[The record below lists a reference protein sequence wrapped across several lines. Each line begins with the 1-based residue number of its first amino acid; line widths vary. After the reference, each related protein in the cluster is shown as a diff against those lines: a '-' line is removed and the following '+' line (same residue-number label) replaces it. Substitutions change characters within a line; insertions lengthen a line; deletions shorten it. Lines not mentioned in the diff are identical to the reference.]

1 MKIEKQSSRLVTPSC
16 ETKPLTPS
24 TCTIITLNPF
34 DRAAGNDHIP
44 IIFAYK
50 APTPPNSA
58 IERGLGLVLSDY
70 RVWAGRLTD
79 DERAVVL
86 NDKGVRFVEATAFCT
101 LDEASPFKS
110 NTQLW
115 DLHPSV
121 EDVEELM
128 QAQLTRFTCGSL
140 VVGFT
145 SNHMIA
151 DGEATGRFLA
161 AWGQATR
168 GLLDY
173 PVPIHDRAMLK
184 PRDPLSIEFDHL
196 GNEYMEKRLVK
207 EFSWEGIVDQL
218 RMQKFHF
225 SPDFLA
231 KLKARASV
239 RCPSGGGYS
248 TYESVVSHVWQKV
261 TRARGASVGEEE
273 ISQVGISVNLRTRLV
288 PPIPREYFG
297 NMVLWAFPRTT
308 VHELLS
314 QPLDRVAALVHAA
327 IAQVN
332 DRYARSFVDFDALVE
347 REGRWGE
354 LVPTGEV
361 ESAVFCPNLEA
372 SSWLWLPFD
381 EMDFGS
387 GGPDVFMPSFIPYDG
402 DVVIV
407 SPMKGKRGID
417 VFVCL
422 FDNIMPVFQD
432 IWHTLD

>member
-1 MKIEKQSSRLVTPSC
+1 MKIEKQSSRLVTPSY

-24 TCTIITLNPF
+24 TCTTITLSPF
-34 DRAAGNDHIP
+34 DRAAGSDHVP

-58 IERGLGLVLSDY
+58 IDHGLRLVLSDY
-70 RVWAGRLTD
+70 RVWAGRLIED
-79 DERAVVL
+79 KRAVVL
-86 NDKGVRFVEATAFCT
+86 NDKGVRFVEATASCT
-101 LDEASPFKS
+101 LDEVPCCLGAS
-110 NTQLW
+110 
-115 DLHPSV
+115 
-121 EDVEELM
+121 
-128 QAQLTRFTCGSL
+128 
-140 VVGFT
+140 
-145 SNHMIA
+145 
-151 DGEATGRFLA
+151 
-161 AWGQATR
+161 QATR
-168 GLLDY
+168 GLLHY
-173 PVPIHDRAMLK
+173 PVPIHDRAMLE
-184 PRDPLSIEFDHL
+184 PRDLLSIEFDHL
-196 GNEYMEKRLVK
+196 GNEYMEKRLVR
-207 EFSWEGIVDQL
+207 EFSWEGIVNRL
-218 RMQKFHF
+218 RMQKFHS
-225 SPDFLA
+225 SPHFLA
-231 KLKARASV
+231 KLKARPSV

-314 QPLDRVAALVHAA
+314 QSLDRVAELVHAA

-332 DRYARSFVDFDALVE
+332 NRYARSFADFDSLVE

-354 LVPTGEV
+354 LVPTGEM
-361 ESAVFCPNLEA
+361 ESEVFCPNLEA

-402 DVVIV
+402 DVVTA
-407 SPMKGKRGID
+407 SQMKGKGGID

-422 FDNIMPVFQD
+422 FEAIMAVFQD
-432 IWHTLD
+432 IWHAIDEITRVGSLSAVGSPSLIK

>member
-1 MKIEKQSSRLVTPSC
+1 MKIEKQSSRLVTPSY

-24 TCTIITLNPF
+24 TCTTITLSPF
-34 DRAAGNDHIP
+34 DRAAGT
-44 IIFAYK
+44 
-50 APTPPNSA
+50 PTPPNSA
-58 IERGLGLVLSDY
+58 IDHGLRLVLSDY
-70 RVWAGRLTD
+70 RVWAGRLIED
-79 DERAVVL
+79 KRAVVL
-86 NDKGVRFVEATAFCT
+86 NDKGVRFVEATASCT

-110 NTQLW
+110 NTQSSSLA
-115 DLHPSV
+115 SRV
-121 EDVEELM
+121 G
-128 QAQLTRFTCGSL
+128 GSL
-140 VVGFT
+140 VVGYT
-145 SNHMIA
+145 SNHIIA

-161 AWGQATR
+161 AWGQAKP
-168 GLLDY
+168 LVAYWHY

-184 PRDPLSIEFDHL
+184 PRDLLSIEFNHL

-207 EFSWEGIVDQL
+207 EFSWEGIVNRL
-218 RMQKFHF
+218 RMQKFHS
-225 SPDFLA
+225 SPHFLA
-231 KLKARASV
+231 KLKARPSV

-273 ISQVGISVNLRTRLV
+273 ISQC
-288 PPIPREYFG
+288 PREYFG

-314 QPLDRVAALVHAA
+314 QSLDRVAELVHSA

-332 DRYARSFVDFDALVE
+332 NRYARSFADFDSLVE

-354 LVPTGEV
+354 LVPTGEM
-361 ESAVFCPNLEA
+361 ESEVFCPNLEA
-372 SSWLWLPFD
+372 SNRLWLPFD

-402 DVVIV
+402 DVVTA
-407 SPMKGKRGID
+407 SQMKGKGGID

-422 FDNIMPVFQD
+422 FEAIMAVFQD
-432 IWHTLD
+432 IWHAID